1 MTMDMTTEM
10 TTEEKKLPGYLLDA
24 PKNGHIYGTLSYN
37 RRSKCWTIKGEPC
50 VTELAKRLFPGCD
63 GRGRGVARFTAH
75 RRIIGDLN
83 WLMLRY
89 PLEIKEADRA
99 RWAEALKDAREYAI
113 RRERS
118 LTSPASVTPPDDEFR
133 SDLMPFQKLGVGF
146 LLSSRRCLLADEMGL
161 GKTVQALAFLATL
174 RAYPALI
181 VVPSHLLRNWQA
193 EAARFLRFLP
203 VALCE
208 RRRSVPTMTQ
218 KSLLHAV
225 AAQIANGYE
234 TAEVPMYSEQLRMPD
249 RKVIIK
255 IIENLQKVFFPAY
268 FAGGTVSHVSA
279 ETFAEFLLGE
289 IYTDLREQVHL
300 AFSNTIA
307 DESELRERT
316 NAVCDRFLCRLPQ
329 IQTIL
334 MKDVTANFDG
344 DPAAGSKEEVIF
356 SYPGLYAIFVY
367 RVAHELY
374 ESGVPLIPRIMSE
387 YAHGATGIDINPGA
401 QIGEYFFIDHGT
413 GIVVGETTIIGNNV
427 KLYQGAT
434 LGALSPA
441 GMATNPDVRR
451 HPKVGDNVVIYAN
464 STLLGGATEIGDNV
478 VIGGNA
484 FLTSSVESDTVVSGK
499 RAPPP
504 ADDVP
509 RRSGGIVCPAF
520 GR

>member
-1 MTMDMTTEM
+1 
-10 TTEEKKLPGYLLDA
+10 
-24 PKNGHIYGTLSYN
+24 
-37 RRSKCWTIKGEPC
+37 
-50 VTELAKRLFPGCD
+50 
-63 GRGRGVARFTAH
+63 
-75 RRIIGDLN
+75 
-83 WLMLRY
+83 
-89 PLEIKEADRA
+89 
-99 RWAEALKDAREYAI
+99 
-113 RRERS
+113 
-118 LTSPASVTPPDDEFR
+118 
-133 SDLMPFQKLGVGF
+133 
-146 LLSSRRCLLADEMGL
+146 
-161 GKTVQALAFLATL
+161 
-174 RAYPALI
+174 
-181 VVPSHLLRNWQA
+181 
-193 EAARFLRFLP
+193 
-203 VALCE
+203 
-208 RRRSVPTMTQ
+208 MTQ

-289 IYTDLREQVHL
+289 IYTDLCEQVHL
-300 AFSNTIA
+300 AFSNTIK
-307 DESELRERT
+307 DEAELRERT
-316 NAVCDRFLCRLPQ
+316 SAVCDRFLCRLPQ
-329 IQTIL
+329 IQAML
-334 MKDVTANFDG
+334 MKDVAANFDG

-374 ESGVPLIPRIMSE
+374 ESKVPLIPRIMSE

-441 GMATNPDVRR
+441 GMATNPNVRR

-484 FLTSSVESDTVVSGK
+484 FLTSSVEPDTVVSVKNPEMTFRGK
-499 RAPPP
+499 RHK
-504 ADDVP
+504 
-509 RRSGGIVCPAF
+509 RE
-520 GR
+520 